1 MTVRVGIV
9 GAGKM
14 GISHYAVVNAHPD
27 ATVAAV
33 CDTSGYVLSVLEKY
47 GGIQTYK
54 THHEMIDKAGLDAV
68 IIATPTATHFA
79 CAEYALEHGVHVFV
93 EKPLTLRP
101 AESRAL
107 SELAIQR
114 KRINQVGFHNRFLGT
129 FQEARRLVGAG
140 ALGEVTA
147 VHGTAFGQ
155 VVVKEQSSTWRSKK
169 SEGGGCLHD
178 YACHVVDLMNFV
190 AGPPERVVGARMQKI
205 FSRDVEDAVYAIFD
219 YGAGVSGVLE
229 TNWSDDTYRKMST
242 TLTVQGTRGKLVA
255 DRQELR
261 VYLRDGGGFEDYGE
275 GWSSKYITGLQK
287 PVWFYLRGEEYSAQ
301 IDAFIGAIRRG
312 DLEHENSFAS
322 AYQADRVIDLIIQA
336 NQARS

>member
-47 GGIQTYK
+47 GGIQTFK
-54 THHEMIDKAGLDAV
+54 TYQEMIDRAGLDAV
-68 IIATPTATHFA
+68 IVATPTATHFA

-114 KRINQVGFHNRFLGT
+114 KRVNQVGFHNRFLGT

-140 ALGEVTA
+140 ALGEVSSSARDRLRPGGRQGA
-147 VHGTAFGQ
+147 VLDLALQ
-155 VVVKEQSSTWRSKK
+155 EV
-169 SEGGGCLHD
+169 GGRRL
-178 YACHVVDLMNFV
+178 
-190 AGPPERVVGARMQKI
+190 PPR
-205 FSRDVEDAVYAIFD
+205 
-219 YGAGVSGVLE
+219 
-229 TNWSDDTYRKMST
+229 
-242 TLTVQGTRGKLVA
+242 
-255 DRQELR
+255 LR
-261 VYLRDGGGFEDYGE
+261 LPCGR
-275 GWSSKYITGLQK
+275 
-287 PVWFYLRGEEYSAQ
+287 PA
-301 IDAFIGAIRRG
+301 
-312 DLEHENSFAS
+312 
-322 AYQADRVIDLIIQA
+322 
-336 NQARS
+336 